1 MNTTSFSISQEKVKE
16 NQNQIQNQNQN
27 DGLNIQSVSA
37 YFGLRYSP
45 FTDTFPIN
53 NPFVTEGD
61 KHLLERMHMLL
72 SQGKSFSLTGD
83 PGSGKSML
91 LKAFLS
97 SLESKPYRIV
107 SIPFSGLKAPALL
120 REICEKLS
128 IDTAGRSS
136 LLGRLSKSF
145 SRKADGAYPVIIL
158 DEAHALPGDALL
170 ELFSLTQDTAQRTAT
185 ASIILCGHPML
196 EKVLAL
202 DIHSAIR
209 TRIAARLRIKPLEEN
224 EVDDFIRYRLRLAK
238 ATGDLFTSEAMRI
251 IELDT
256 KGNRRMIMNHCGS
269 CMDHAVMRNEKII
282 TDELAREVGDM
293 G

>member
-1 MNTTSFSISQEKVKE
+1 MNTSSSSISQDRSKE
-16 NQNQIQNQNQN
+16 RQK
-27 DGLNIQSVSA
+27 DGTDIQSVTA
-37 YFGLRYSP
+37 YFGMRYSP
-45 FTDTFPIN
+45 FTDTFPIADS
-53 NPFVTEGD
+53 FVTEGD

-91 LKAFLS
+91 IKAFLS
-97 SLESKPYRIV
+97 SLESKPFRIV
-107 SIPFSGLKAPALL
+107 SIPYSGLKAPALL

-128 IDTAGRSS
+128 IDTTGRSS
-136 LLGRLSKSF
+136 LLGRLNKSF
-145 SRKADGAYPVIIL
+145 SRNADGAYPVIVL
-158 DEAHALPGDALL
+158 DEAHALPGEALL

-185 ASIILCGHPML
+185 ASIILVGHPML
-196 EKVLAL
+196 EKMLAL

-209 TRIAARLRIKPLEEN
+209 TRIAARLRIKPLQEN
-224 EVDDFIRYRLRLAK
+224 EVDDFIRYRLNLVK
-238 ATGDLFTSEAMRI
+238 ASSDLFTKEAMRI

-256 KGNRRMIMNHCGS
+256 KGNRRMIMNHCGG
-269 CMDHAVMRNEKII
+269 CMDHAVLRNEKII